1 MKTVFFILPN
11 LHQGGAEKIVTT
23 ICNELDRKQ
32 FRSVLLLFQKEGPF
46 LKDLKSDV
54 EIIEL
59 KTKRIR
65 FAIFPIL
72 QEIYKRKPSIVFSGW
87 GEISAF
93 LSYFIPLFPKVKF
106 VSRETNVVSK
116 HVVRKEILF
125 FYKFYH
131 RFDAIIAQSED
142 MRQDLIENFHLAKE
156 KIVKIHN
163 PVDFELL
170 DQKQN
175 QPIELPFSSDHK
187 NVIAI
192 GNLTARKGF
201 DLLLNV
207 FAELKNT
214 PIHLYV
220 LGDGVDKEKL
230 EHQRQALGLE
240 NVHFLGHVE
249 NPYPYLA
256 AADLFIL
263 SSRYEGFPNVLLEA
277 GACGTYALCNDC
289 LGGINEIIQP
299 KRNGEILAIENTK
312 AFAERIVH
320 ILEDKH
326 DASSIRDSIKS
337 RFDKKFI
344 IHQYEEILNKL

>member
-11 LHQGGAEKIVTT
+11 LHQGGAEKIITT

-32 FRSVLLLFQKEGPF
+32 FKPVLLLFQKEGPF
-46 LKDLKSDV
+46 LKDLKPDV

-93 LSYFIPLFPKVKF
+93 LSFFIPLFPKVKF

-156 KIVKIHN
+156 KIIKIHN

-170 DQKQN
+170 DQKRN
-175 QPIELPFSSDHK
+175 QPIELPFSSNQK

-201 DLLLNV
+201 DMLLNV

-214 PIHLYV
+214 PIQLYI
-220 LGDGVDKEKL
+220 LGNGVDKEKL
-230 EHQRQALGLE
+230 EQQKESLGIE
-240 NVHFLGHVE
+240 KVHFLGHIE

-256 AADLFIL
+256 AADLFVL

-289 LGGINEIIQP
+289 LGGINEIIQN
-299 KRNGEILAIENTK
+299 KRNGEIVAIENTK

-320 ILEDKH
+320 VLDERH
-326 DASSIRDSIKS
+326 DASSIRESIKS
-337 RFDKKFI
+337 RFEKNLI
-344 IHQYEEILNKL
+344 VQQYEEILAKL

>member
-1 MKTVFFILPN
+1 M
-11 LHQGGAEKIVTT
+11 
-23 ICNELDRKQ
+23 
-32 FRSVLLLFQKEGPF
+32 
-46 LKDLKSDV
+46 
-54 EIIEL
+54 
-59 KTKRIR
+59 
-65 FAIFPIL
+65 
-72 QEIYKRKPSIVFSGW
+72 
-87 GEISAF
+87 
-93 LSYFIPLFPKVKF
+93 
-106 VSRETNVVSK
+106 
-116 HVVRKEILF
+116 
-125 FYKFYH
+125 
-131 RFDAIIAQSED
+131 
-142 MRQDLIENFHLAKE
+142 
-156 KIVKIHN
+156 
-163 PVDFELL
+163 
-170 DQKQN
+170 
-175 QPIELPFSSDHK
+175 
-187 NVIAI
+187 
-192 GNLTARKGF
+192 
-201 DLLLNV
+201 
-207 FAELKNT
+207 
-214 PIHLYV
+214 
-220 LGDGVDKEKL
+220 DKEKL

-326 DASSIRDSIKS
+326 DASSIRDSTKS